1 MIYPYTD
8 DILCH
13 CHFDAFSVCFV
24 LFFFLSTECGRDLF
38 FYNHISYVIGCHYG
52 SPHVGFLELLLG
64 SKTVL
69 RNGQALGGDR

>member
-1 MIYPYTD
+1 MTSSVIA
-8 DILCH
+8 ILMPL
-13 CHFDAFSVCFV
+13 VFV
-24 LFFFLSTECGRDLF
+24 LFCFFFPFYGVWERFFF

-52 SPHVGFLELLLG
+52 SQHVGFLELLLG